1 MKVMVSGLVNVETT
15 LKIKE
20 FPIPYFP
27 IDYPF
32 FGIHSDVSGVA
43 FNVAKALMAL
53 GNEVRLTALIGND
66 EEGKR
71 ILKKLEKEKI
81 GTEFIRKE
89 LEETPVTVTLYDPE
103 GKRQIYCD
111 LKDVQERVLD
121 FTDLEEDIKDSDLVV
136 LCNTNFN
143 RSLLKKVK
151 AMGKLIASDVH
162 VLGDL
167 KDAFNKDFMEYAD
180 ILFLS
185 DEQLPC
191 EPRRFLLKMKEK
203 YLPKII
209 VMGMG
214 KEGAL
219 LYVRAEDRIY
229 KLGAARVG
237 EVVNT
242 LGAGDA
248 LFSAFINYYGKGY
261 APVEALS
268 RAEVFAAL
276 KIRCSG
282 GAKGFVEEGTVED
295 YYQNSGIVVE
305 EVVMEL

>member
-15 LKIKE
+15 LKIRE

-43 FNVAKALMAL
+43 FNVAKALMTL
-53 GNEVRLTALIGND
+53 GNEVRLTALIGDD

-71 ILKKLEKEKI
+71 ILEKLEREKI
-81 GTEFIRKE
+81 GTEFIRQE
-89 LEETPVTVTLYDPE
+89 LKETPVTVTLYDQE
-103 GKRQIYCD
+103 GKRQMYCD
-111 LKDVQERVLD
+111 LKDVQENEVA
-121 FTDLEEDIKDSDLVV
+121 FMALEEGRTDSELVV

-143 RSLLKKVK
+143 RPLLKRVK
-151 AMGKLIASDVH
+151 AMGKQIASDVH
-162 VLGDL
+162 VLSDL
-167 KDAFNKDFMEYAD
+167 EDAFNKDFMEYAD

-185 DEQLPC
+185 DERLPC
-191 EPRRFLLKMKEK
+191 EPRQFLVKMKEK
-203 YLPKII
+203 YPSKII
-209 VMGMG
+209 VMGRG

-229 KLGAARVG
+229 KLGAANVG

-261 APVEALS
+261 DPVCALS

-282 GAKGFVEEGTVED
+282 GAKGFVEEATVEA

-305 EVVMEL
+305 EVVTEL